1 MPTASQVTASPPPE
15 MPSRP
20 VRRLAWL
27 AGLLRLEDVLTS
39 AVALVGLPLLD
50 RLTSAPVSSTADLT
64 ATSSAPSALAGM
76 FGLVAVAG
84 VLACLCTR
92 GPGEAPPLDGGT
104 MTLQGWARFP
114 LIAGIGI
121 VAIETLPGLGIA
133 PDPAV
138 GLAFVVVTG
147 TTLGARWLPVMP
159 VSVRRL
165 LVTPMALLATGTFN
179 ELLGGGVGGTIA
191 GVLRGDAPPEIGAFL
206 PLILGAILALYAM
219 LVIAPRAIADPG
231 ASWLAWAVRFLLLL
245 ASLVLGDA
253 LFGIAA

>member
-1 MPTASQVTASPPPE
+1 MPPRAARSIA
-15 MPSRP
+15 
-20 VRRLAWL
+20 RL
-27 AGLLRLEDVLTS
+27 GRLLRLEDVLMS
-39 AVALVGLPLLD
+39 VVALVGLPLLD
-50 RLTSAPVSSTADLT
+50 RLTSTPASSTSDLT
-64 ATSSAPSALAGM
+64 ATTGSPSALAGA
-76 FGLVAVAG
+76 FGLIAVAG

-92 GPGEAPPLDGGT
+92 GPNEAPPLDGST

-138 GLAFVVVTG
+138 GLTFVVVTG
-147 TTLGARWLPVMP
+147 TTLGSRWLPVVP
-159 VSVRRL
+159 VPVRRL

-179 ELLGGGVGGTIA
+179 EILGGGVGGTIA
-191 GVLRGDAPPEIGAFL
+191 GALRGDAPPEIGAFL

-231 ASWLAWAVRFLLLL
+231 ASWLAWTVRFLLLL